1 MKTLFINPNP
11 YYASGINK
19 GTIYPAIGMIY
30 ISTIL
35 NQNNFES
42 RVIDAN
48 MLDMSNKKILNLIS
62 SEDPETIGISANVVT
77 GIAALEL
84 SKLIKEEFKN
94 KTLIVGGPQPTTL
107 PETFLTNCDIVVR
120 GEGEKTVL
128 DIFKGKKL
136 ASIDGISF
144 KIGKKIVHNKPVQL
158 IKNLDEIPFPDYHL
172 LEPSLEKYIC
182 RARKLPVAPIITSRG
197 CPYQC
202 IYCNKSIFG
211 YTYRYRSPKNIIEE
225 IDYLI
230 NEFGIKQIDILDDNF
245 TLLPKNTEEI
255 LDMIIERK
263 YNITINCQNGI
274 RADTLTREII
284 HKMKLAGVF
293 KVGIGIESG
302 DKEILQKIKKQL
314 DLPKV
319 KQVIKWFR
327 EEGIITHGFFMIG
340 LPWDTPKTMQ
350 ETINFA
356 IKSDPDIANF
366 SITIPFPGTPLYTYI
381 QNNGKFLQSTDQGTS
396 SGFYDGC
403 IFYETKT
410 THKEDVLKYYKKAY
424 KNFYF
429 RYTKILKLLL
439 TPTSLSEF
447 KWMFTTGSDIFKSVI
462 FSKK

>member
-19 GTIYPAIGMIY
+19 GTIYPPIGMIY

-62 SEDPETIGISANVVT
+62 SENPETIGISANVVT

-84 SKLIKEEFKN
+84 SKLIKEEFKD
-94 KTLIVGGPQPTTL
+94 KTLIAGGPQPTTL
-107 PETFLTNCDIVVR
+107 PETFLSDFDIVVR
-120 GEGEKTVL
+120 GEGEKTFLEIV
-128 DIFKGKKL
+128 KNKKL
-136 ASIDGISF
+136 ASINGITF
-144 KIGKKIVHNKPVQL
+144 KIGKKIVHNKPVEL

-172 LEPSLEKYIC
+172 LEPSLKKYKC
-182 RARKLPVAPIITSRG
+182 RARKLPVAPIVTSRG

-230 NEFGIKQIDILDDNF
+230 NQFDIKQIDILDDNF
-245 TLLPKNTEEI
+245 TLVPKNTEEV
-255 LDMIIERK
+255 LGMIIKRK

-284 HKMKLAGVF
+284 HKMKLAGIF

-302 DKEILQKIKKQL
+302 NKEILQKIKKQL
-314 DLPKV
+314 DLFKV

-340 LPWDTPKTMQ
+340 LPWDTKETMQ
-350 ETINFA
+350 ETIDFA
-356 IKSDPDIANF
+356 IESNPDIANF
-366 SITIPFPGTPLYTYI
+366 MITIPFPGTSLYSYI
-381 QNNGKFLQSTDQGTS
+381 QNNGKFLQSTKQGIS

-403 IFYETKT
+403 IFYETET
-410 THKEDVLKYYKKAY
+410 THKEDVFKYYKKAY